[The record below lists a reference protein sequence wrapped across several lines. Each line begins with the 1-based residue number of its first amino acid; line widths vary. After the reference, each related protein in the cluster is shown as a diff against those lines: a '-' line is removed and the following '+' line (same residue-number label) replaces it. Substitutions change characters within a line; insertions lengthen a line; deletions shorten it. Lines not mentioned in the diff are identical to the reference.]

1 VSKRG
6 PNNGQLRL
14 KGQKCQL
21 LGAGAAAPGHPRI
34 QQIQPHKMDS
44 LKFNVKRHWQWKL
57 GSVFDSPANRQ
68 ILQFHAEPDENLLK
82 DIVERV
88 KGSPA
93 DSLHLAC
100 FLGNR
105 SLVEALA
112 PLGDLDAKNVNNYSP
127 WDLLDKDLK
136 ETLGLERTPISTT
149 SQVTLSD
156 SQPLVIQSQ
165 EQHQD
170 RGMALF
176 RRRSQSQVSPV
187 KQSSLV
193 ITDINDSNDIKTE
206 SVQTNLESTPIAP
219 QLDPLAEAKPPLSP
233 VKTKPALSP
242 IKTSPTKTGSPDKGL
257 ALFERRKKSAGSWD
271 DKGKYSYLTESI
283 TEFTPAPTAE
293 SNVQS
298 TTIESAIES
307 VEEKVL
313 PEAAMASPKEESPST
328 ATSDST
334 DSYKSKLLSIGRK
347 SGSVPKIDT
356 SPQLLRPVQ
365 PAPLS
370 ASLSRKASSSDIRRS
385 SGEMTPTFANTKTP
399 PCTPA
404 TPGTPGSVFEGVGGV
419 REPPPTPVTPIQPV
433 NPPNTPLDMEIKPMT
448 HFKEMESRLKTEVGN
463 AGGAWTRV
471 NGQFV
476 KVSSPGKSPSSPI
489 KTREVGLENESPLEL
504 APRILSQIESA
515 DDIVAAAAFALSKL
529 AIPETVSEKLEMLN
543 QAPPLRSRS
552 GTFGSTV
559 LVKDGP
565 ILSDGLVRSVSRLG
579 KPYDDVDDAR
589 LELKL
594 DFPEVEVKEVQ
605 VLRRDSLGLPPMI
618 PHVPSTPSFHSTS
631 EEEVLPSPPSV
642 QASLNP
648 LARAYQTQQ
657 RELQARISHL
667 NQVSAGLDFEPTF
680 GTSLSRVASPVGRS
694 VVVQTDGGVKNRS
707 AEVGNVDKWI
717 KEGSGVA
724 CARIVALELE
734 SPLPLDLGM
743 SFGRGLTL

>member
-1 VSKRG
+1 
-6 PNNGQLRL
+6 
-14 KGQKCQL
+14 
-21 LGAGAAAPGHPRI
+21 
-34 QQIQPHKMDS
+34 MDS

-105 SLVEALA
+105 PLVEALA

-149 SQVTLSD
+149 SQVTLLD
-156 SQPLVIQSQ
+156 SQPLVLQSQ

-187 KQSSLV
+187 KQSSPV
-193 ITDINDSNDIKTE
+193 ITDINDSNDSKTE
-206 SVQTNLESTPIAP
+206 IVQTKLESTPIAP

-233 VKTKPALSP
+233 VKTTKPALSP
-242 IKTSPTKTGSPDKGL
+242 IKTSPNKTGSPDKGL

-271 DKGKYSYLTESI
+271 DKGKYSYLTEST

-293 SNVQS
+293 SNVES
-298 TTIESAIES
+298 TTIESAFESIEAQ
-307 VEEKVL
+307 VL
-313 PEAAMASPKEESPST
+313 LEAAMASPKDESPST

-370 ASLSRKASSSDIRRS
+370 ASLSRKASSNDIRRS

-448 HFKEMESRLKTEVGN
+448 HFKEMESRLKMEVGN

-489 KTREVGLENESPLEL
+489 KTPSSPIKTSSSPITSREFGLENESPLEL

-529 AIPETVSEKLEMLN
+529 AIPETFSEKLEMLN

-552 GTFGSTV
+552 GTFGSTI

-594 DFPEVEVKEVQ
+594 DLPEVEVKE

-618 PHVPSTPSFHSTS
+618 PHVPSTPSFHSIS

-648 LARAYQTQQ
+648 LAQAYQTQQ

-680 GTSLSRVASPVGRS
+680 GTSLSRVASPVGRN

-743 SFGRGLTL
+743 SFGRVLTL